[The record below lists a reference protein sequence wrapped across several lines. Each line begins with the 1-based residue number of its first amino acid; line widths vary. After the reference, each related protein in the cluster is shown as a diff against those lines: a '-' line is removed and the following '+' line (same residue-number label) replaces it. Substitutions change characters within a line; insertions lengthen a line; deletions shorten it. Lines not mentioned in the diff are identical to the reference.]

1 MQLGGMASCTT
12 TSSSKS
18 SNVSMPLGSHSTAAT
33 AQEIR
38 VESDA
43 RYSRINVSKKLQ
55 NGLGFTCAA
64 QAALAAAAVSHST
77 VSAPSKLHFPLQGNS
92 QRSHNQADR
101 KIKKSET
108 CCSRNG
114 FLLVSSKQA
123 YTSLSII
130 IKLYSHG
137 NAREAEL
144 RVRHLLAAK
153 LCPISM
159 KIMFQ
164 LGKVPTCRSHR

>member
-1 MQLGGMASCTT
+1 MHDDKQLEVIERVNASWLKTWLPFYCDSQRNTF
-12 TSSSKS
+12 
-18 SNVSMPLGSHSTAAT
+18 
-33 AQEIR
+33 

-43 RYSRINVSKKLQ
+43 RIIPDQHGSLVMSPCFTSPNHDRYMVFLMATIRWYPICPKWDSYQPRINVSKKLQ
-55 NGLGFTCAA
+55 KMGLGFTCAT

-114 FLLVSSKQA
+114 LLLVSSK
-123 YTSLSII
+123 
-130 IKLYSHG
+130 
-137 NAREAEL
+137 
-144 RVRHLLAAK
+144 
-153 LCPISM
+153 
-159 KIMFQ
+159 
-164 LGKVPTCRSHR
+164 